1 MDKNVLE
8 ISNLN
13 KTFGSKKVIDNVS
26 FSVQAGDI
34 FGFLGPNGA
43 GKTTTIRMILN
54 LIHKDSGTVK
64 INGYDTKT
72 EPKQA
77 LKNIGAIVETPK
89 FYNNLS
95 AYQNLVVIANYH
107 SELSASRIDEV
118 LKIVGLATRAKEKV
132 KNYSLGMKQ
141 RLGLARALLNSPRLV
156 FLDEPTNGL
165 DPEGIIEIRELIT
178 RLANEQG
185 ITFFIT
191 THLLNEV
198 EQICNKVAIL
208 QEGKLIIQSTVEE
221 LLQKDS
227 ETVEI
232 YTFAVDKVA
241 GLIKGLDYV
250 NSIWP
255 SDNGLEIEIEKGYSS
270 KLLDLLIKKEL
281 TIDYL
286 VPKKQTL
293 EHFFIELTKGGDEYV
308 TSN

>member
-1 MDKNVLE
+1 
-8 ISNLN
+8 
-13 KTFGSKKVIDNVS
+13 
-26 FSVQAGDI
+26 
-34 FGFLGPNGA
+34 
-43 GKTTTIRMILN
+43 
-54 LIHKDSGTVK
+54 
-64 INGYDTKT
+64 
-72 EPKQA
+72 
-77 LKNIGAIVETPK
+77 
-89 FYNNLS
+89 
-95 AYQNLVVIANYH
+95 
-107 SELSASRIDEV
+107 
-118 LKIVGLATRAKEKV
+118 
-132 KNYSLGMKQ
+132 
-141 RLGLARALLNSPRLV
+141 
-156 FLDEPTNGL
+156 
-165 DPEGIIEIRELIT
+165 
-178 RLANEQG
+178 
-185 ITFFIT
+185 
-191 THLLNEV
+191 
-198 EQICNKVAIL
+198 L